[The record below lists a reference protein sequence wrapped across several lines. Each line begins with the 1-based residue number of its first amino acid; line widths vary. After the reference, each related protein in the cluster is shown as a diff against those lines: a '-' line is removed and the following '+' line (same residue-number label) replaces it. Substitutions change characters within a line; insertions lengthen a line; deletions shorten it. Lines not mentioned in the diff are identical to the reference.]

1 MRRRFVLPVV
11 FGVALSLGFVP
22 SGAGS
27 LPVFP
32 AGPRPGPAIL
42 YAPLAKPAILSNSN
56 GWRAAPIMVG
66 GAQAYRSGEFLYQ
79 DFVYDDYG
87 ANTTDGPLPPEPTPA
102 TTDVSFDGMTG
113 DVVYPTNEAKYA
125 FDAADLLEF
134 RARLDHGRVR
144 YRVTFNT
151 MIDPKAAAVAI
162 GIDRRPGGVSDW
174 GYGIG
179 SLGNLGL
186 DDVIVASGDG
196 ARSAT
201 VAGVKAT
208 ANAKT
213 NQIEITTPL
222 VPATGATWRHYL
234 VVGLWNGS
242 SFKQIAE
249 EPTAEEPGGAHMTDA
264 PPVFNAG
271 FRFAEPLVKSD
282 LHGTISHADASGG
295 VRAPGAG
302 NWREHAQALALA
314 ARDISTFHADI
325 DFGKLAA
332 RRDDESG
339 VPKTGFIVRL
349 YASHLNL
356 GEGVQATRPMLRGV
370 IQPYGLYVPTTY
382 MPSKPASLTLAL
394 HSLAAGY
401 CQYAI
406 FAPNM
411 LYQLGE
417 ARNSFL
423 ITPAGRGPDGWYH
436 DEAEID
442 LFEAWADAAAR
453 YNFDPS
459 RTTIS
464 GYSMG
469 GYGTFRFASL
479 YPDLFAR
486 AFAVVGPADESI
498 TGGPSNG
505 MVADLEDSENTLHIL
520 DNTRHVPILM
530 WNGVND
536 ELVPVAGVLN
546 TERRLSDLAY
556 FHRLDLFP
564 GFDHFLLSLVDEW
577 RPGMQWLGS
586 SRVQRDPAH
595 VTYRA
600 MPEIDRP
607 ALGLRH
613 DHAYWVSG
621 IVVASGARSGLVD
634 ALSLSHPNV
643 EPKLSAVLPA
653 GAFPAPHLSFGMEP
667 TGFTTTISTTNGLN
681 VDLTDVSAVTFW
693 VGRAGARA
701 GRYVLNVTSSGPA
714 KVTLAGSFGTVVVT
728 IPAGTTT
735 RTVTL

>member
-1 MRRRFVLPVV
+1 M
-11 FGVALSLGFVP
+11 A
-22 SGAGS
+22 A
-27 LPVFP
+27 
-32 AGPRPGPAIL
+32 PRPGPAIL
-42 YAPLAKPAILSNSN
+42 YAPLARPALLRNAN
-56 GWRAAPIMVG
+56 GWKAAPIMVG
-66 GAQAYRSGEFLYQ
+66 GAEAYRAGEFLYQ
-79 DFVYDDYG
+79 DYVYDDYG
-87 ANTTDGPLPPEPTPA
+87 ANTTDGPVPPEPTPA
-102 TTDVSFDGMTG
+102 SSDVTFSGMTG
-113 DVVYPTNEAKYA
+113 DVVYPTKEAKYA

-134 RARLDHGRVR
+134 RARLVAGRVR
-144 YRVTFNT
+144 YRVTLNT

-162 GIDRRPGGVSDW
+162 GIDRRPGGTNDW

-196 ARSAT
+196 ARST
-201 VAGVKAT
+201 SVRGVTAT
-208 ANAKT
+208 ANAAT

-222 VPATGATWRHYL
+222 VPAAGAKWRHYV

-242 SFKQIAE
+242 AFKQIAD
-249 EPTAEEPGGAHMTDA
+249 EPTDEEPGGAHMTDA

-271 FRFAEPLVKSD
+271 FRFDEPAVASD
-282 LHGTISHADASGG
+282 LHGIFVKPGRSNG
-295 VRAPGAG
+295 VRTQGAG
-302 NWREHAQALALA
+302 NWREHAQALALG
-314 ARDISTFHADI
+314 ARDISAFHSDI

-332 RRDDESG
+332 KRNDESG

-349 YASHLNL
+349 YASHLNR

-382 MPSKPASLTLAL
+382 RASKPAPLTLAL

-411 LYQLGE
+411 LAQLGE
-417 ARNSFL
+417 QRGSFL

-436 DEAEID
+436 DDAEVD

-453 YNFDPS
+453 YNLDAR

-469 GYGTFRFASL
+469 GYGTYRFASL

-486 AFAVVGPADESI
+486 AFAVVGPADENI
-498 TGGPSNG
+498 TGGPTNG
-505 MVADLEDSENTLHIL
+505 LVPDLEDTENTLHIL
-520 DNTRHVPILM
+520 DNMRNVPLLM

-546 TERRLSDLAY
+546 TQRRLSDLGY
-556 FHRLDLFP
+556 YHRLDLFP
-564 GFDHFLLSLVDEW
+564 GFDHFLFSLVDEW
-577 RPGMQWLGS
+577 GPGRAWLGAN
-586 SRVQRDPAH
+586 RVDSNPWH

-621 IVVASGARSGLVD
+621 IVVAQGARSGLVD
-634 ALSLSHPNV
+634 AVSRARPRV
-643 EPKLSAVLPA
+643 EPKLTTVLPA
-653 GAFPAPHLSFGMEP
+653 GTAPAPHVSFGMEP
-667 TGFTTTISTTNGLN
+667 NGYTVTMSTTNGIDLN
-681 VDLTDVSAVTFW
+681 LTDVSAVTLW
-693 VGRAGARA
+693 PQQAGARA
-701 GRYVLNVTSSGPA
+701 GRFVVTVTSNRA
-714 KVTLAGSFGTVVVT
+714 VTITLAGTFGSRVLKV
-728 IPAGTTT
+728 PAGTATKL
-735 RTVTL
+735 VML